1 MRFTYIEYHEGV
13 VWNFSLTTI
22 HLDLSRTY
30 CASFFTVELLGVLI
44 SGFLI
49 NEYIFLRDFEITI
62 ATIGIVLIS
71 DKVLEGAVLLAW
83 VFVLLLRGSFDNMI
97 GQFGTLGDGFVEF
110 CKVVLDFLHFFSEDL
125 DSLWLILFL
134 HTFNFTIKF

>member
-1 MRFTYIEYHEGV
+1 MWLVIGTILKPLRFFCIKSAGYGTSVRFTYIEYHEGV

-71 DKVLEGAVLLAW
+71 DKVL
-83 VFVLLLRGSFDNMI
+83 
-97 GQFGTLGDGFVEF
+97 
-110 CKVVLDFLHFFSEDL
+110 
-125 DSLWLILFL
+125 
-134 HTFNFTIKF
+134 